1 MNHVLYSTEKSK
13 EFAGRIAKHLNTEL
27 FVVKRE
33 QFADGEINVRFDES
47 IRGKSLIIV
56 AQIEMPY
63 ENLFELLLTLDAA
76 RRCSAKEIIL
86 VIPYLPHS
94 RQERRGDLR
103 SPISSRM
110 VADLLQNA
118 GANRIISMD
127 LHVSAIEGFYSIP
140 FDKLSPVDVFVNQI
154 RSLNIENLGLVS
166 PDFGF
171 MKKMEKYHQ
180 ILNCP
185 MYVIDKKREFA
196 NQVKEMTLIGDVTGK
211 NVVMI
216 DDMIDTAT
224 TLVKASNLL
233 LDKGALSVTVFATHG
248 VLSYRNE
255 IDNAEYRLIKSNINK
270 IYISNTIDNCYDH
283 TIDFITEEVK
293 NRSKIINLDVSGVFA
308 KAIEKIQSE

>member
-1 MNHVLYSTEKSK
+1 
-13 EFAGRIAKHLNTEL
+13 
-27 FVVKRE
+27 
-33 QFADGEINVRFDES
+33 
-47 IRGKSLIIV
+47 
-56 AQIEMPY
+56 
-63 ENLFELLLTLDAA
+63 
-76 RRCSAKEIIL
+76 
-86 VIPYLPHS
+86 
-94 RQERRGDLR
+94 
-103 SPISSRM
+103 
-110 VADLLQNA
+110 
-118 GANRIISMD
+118 
-127 LHVSAIEGFYSIP
+127 
-140 FDKLSPVDVFVNQI
+140 
-154 RSLNIENLGLVS
+154 
-166 PDFGF
+166 
-171 MKKMEKYHQ
+171 
-180 ILNCP
+180 